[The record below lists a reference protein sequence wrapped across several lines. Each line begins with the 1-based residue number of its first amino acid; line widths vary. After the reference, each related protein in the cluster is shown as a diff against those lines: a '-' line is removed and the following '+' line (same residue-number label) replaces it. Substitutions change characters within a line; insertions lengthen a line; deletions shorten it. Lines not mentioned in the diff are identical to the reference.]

1 VREPARSG
9 EAARYTRPAMSH
21 VFVAPHPDDVALSCG
36 GLIAGLREL
45 GQHVTILTVF
55 SGAGVGAG
63 GDGDGTGPGGDGPL
77 TGYQREALGFGSKT
91 HWPVTEAFNRSHIK
105 ADYPVYGDPDLL
117 PAWAATDD
125 RLDATQADADQAA
138 KRFWQ
143 RSSWYRRASI
153 RSEPLAGQPL
163 MDELSTQGAVATEEL
178 VDSAAAGDLMAKRR
192 LEDETYAAFAEAS
205 IVFLD
210 LPDAVFRGYE
220 SDEELLNAPRDDD
233 AAPFDILR
241 REIARLEPQKLNL
254 PLGVGNHVDHQL
266 CRDVGVRLL
275 AEGRRWVM
283 PGPDYAG
290 IVTFYE
296 DFPYAWWNDFVH
308 LEDLP
313 RTAFADLPATIG
325 LVPEY
330 ADIGDQLE
338 RKITGINI
346 YESQIER
353 LFQGTQEMA
362 RQVRA
367 HARKVS
373 LLGGGGG
380 AAERYWA
387 SRPA

>member
-1 VREPARSG
+1 
-9 EAARYTRPAMSH
+9 MSH

-36 GLIAGLREL
+36 GLIASLREL
-45 GQHVTILTVF
+45 GQHVTILTGF
-55 SGAGVGAG
+55 SGSGSAGAADDDGAG
-63 GDGDGTGPGGDGPL
+63 SPL
-77 TGYQREALGFGSKT
+77 TTYQREALGFGSKA
-91 HWPVTEAFNRSHIK
+91 HWPVTEAFNRSHIR

-125 RLDATQADADQAA
+125 RLDATQTDADAAA

-153 RSEPLAGQPL
+153 RSESLAGQPI
-163 MDELSTQGAVATEEL
+163 MDALSTQGAVATDER
-178 VDSAAAGDLMAKRR
+178 VDAAAAGDVMAQRR
-192 LEDETYAAFAEAS
+192 LEDEAFSAFAEAS

-220 SDEELLNAPRDDD
+220 GDDELLAAPRDDD
-233 AAPFDILR
+233 EAPYAILR
-241 REIARLEPQKLNL
+241 REIARLEPQKLYL

-296 DFPYAWWNDFVH
+296 DFPYAWWSDFGR
-308 LEDLP
+308 L
-313 RTAFADLPATIG
+313 ADLPPGAFDDLPSDVAIG
-325 LVPEY
+325 PEY

-338 RKITGINI
+338 RKITGISI
-346 YESQIER
+346 YESQMNR
-353 LFQGTQEMA
+353 LFGGTNDMA

-367 HARKVS
+367 YARKVA
-373 LLGGGGG
+373 LLGGAGGT
-380 AAERYWA
+380 AERYWA
-387 SRPA
+387 TRPA